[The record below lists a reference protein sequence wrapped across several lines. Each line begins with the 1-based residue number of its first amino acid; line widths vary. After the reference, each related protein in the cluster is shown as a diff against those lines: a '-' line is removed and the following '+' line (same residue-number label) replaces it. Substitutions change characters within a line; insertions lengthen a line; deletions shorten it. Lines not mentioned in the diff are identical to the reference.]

1 MKKYGAAEG
10 DQRAAEGDQTLA
22 AEGDQ
27 TLEPSSK
34 RRRTKPKSSDTGTK
48 RQRTTAHQPKS
59 SGTGKVM
66 KKPSA
71 AVARRQN
78 MREHEEDTLVFEY
91 PNVALK
97 PRFIGA
103 VTIYNDRTRYK
114 WRVKP
119 GPGRRDDKC
128 FPYKRNAKK
137 AWDGLVRHIKSLKSL

>member
-1 MKKYGAAEG
+1 MEEDGAAEG
-10 DQRAAEGDQTLA
+10 DQP
-22 AEGDQ
+22 
-27 TLEPSSK
+27 LEPPSK
-34 RRRTKPKSSDTGTK
+34 H
-48 RQRTTAHQPKS
+48 QRNPTPQPKS
-59 SGTGKVM
+59 SGAGKVMKVM

-71 AVARRQN
+71 AVAQR
-78 MREHEEDTLVFEY
+78 HEEDTLVFQF

-128 FPYKRNAKK
+128 FPYRRNAKT
-137 AWDGLVRHIKSLKSL
+137 AWDRLVRHIKSLKSL